1 MSLILMNN
9 FINLRA
15 NEINLMK
22 DGANVLNLWH
32 YNNKS
37 INNIDIIL
45 NKLIENICESVI
57 KYFYED

>member
-1 MSLILMNN
+1 M
-9 FINLRA
+9 RA